1 MLNIEVHY
9 ASSLDAAWNRA
20 KDIAD
25 KFFGDR
31 KYRLEY
37 VEDRL
42 EYVEAEDPNDG
53 GYFAYDVTFQAKEC
67 SDGPYIA
74 EALRLVGLVFE
85 EIDLN
90 ENVTVTFDG
99 LRVVFEDFSRGICL
113 SALTSVEALK
123 DLRDALVMN
132 LGVGGVDL
140 GDDDPFDI

>member
-1 MLNIEVHY
+1 MRSPVC
-9 ASSLDAAWNRA
+9 RGCA
-20 KDIAD
+20 KV
-25 KFFGDR
+25 G
-31 KYRLEY
+31 
-37 VEDRL
+37 
-42 EYVEAEDPNDG
+42 
-53 GYFAYDVTFQAKEC
+53 
-67 SDGPYIA
+67 
-74 EALRLVGLVFE
+74 GLVFE

-113 SALTSVEALK
+113 SALTSVDVLE